1 MADPKPEKQDSI
13 IMSVRLRSGK
23 FESSIEVPMY
33 ATPDEMREF
42 AMAWLKLMEYGIKI
56 GQGKQTEET

>member
-1 MADPKPEKQDSI
+1 MTDKPDSI

-33 ATPDEMREF
+33 ATPSEMKEF
-42 AMAWLKLMEYGIKI
+42 VMAWLQLMEHGIKI
-56 GQGKQTEET
+56 GQGGAE